1 MPTLEYDN
9 YLANHPDFLSAEDK
23 ENLLKGAIKCEIPYA
38 EKYWDAEQ
46 KRFRPS
52 KVNGVYE
59 PTYVLRY
66 YTDTEVALEALGE
79 YSYYVFR
86 ERNHVIESI
95 IRAWGDMFLLDLIQS
110 GKEE

>member
-9 YLANHPDFLSAEDK
+9 YLANHPEFLSAEDR

-38 EKYWDAEQ
+38 DWDAEQ
-46 KRFRPS
+46 KCFRLS
-52 KVNGVYE
+52 QINGVYKL
-59 PTYVLRY
+59 PYILKY

-86 ERNHVIESI
+86 ERNHVTESI
-95 IRAWGDMFLLDLIQS
+95 IRAWGDMFLLGLISS
-110 GKEE
+110 GKGE